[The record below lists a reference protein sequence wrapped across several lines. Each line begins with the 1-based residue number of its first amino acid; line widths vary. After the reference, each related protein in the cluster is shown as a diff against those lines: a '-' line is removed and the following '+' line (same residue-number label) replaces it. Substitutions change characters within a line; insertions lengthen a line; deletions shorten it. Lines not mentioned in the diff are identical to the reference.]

1 MVTKKDLRRYFVE
14 LLAECFGTCL
24 LILIGEGGIANYKFS
39 RQLSHSTLPISIS
52 FSVGVYIALM
62 VAGPVSGA
70 HINPAVTIS
79 LMTVKIIKPIQ
90 CLFYIVGQMIGAFIG
105 AVLVYFVYLNQ
116 FNEFDG
122 GQRQLTGVN
131 GTGDIFFTMPG
142 NGIPHWNAF
151 IDQMLITA
159 ILMIFIMAL
168 SNKSNKMI
176 SEEGKP
182 FAFALLI
189 LGISCAFS
197 VNAGTA
203 MNPARDFG
211 PHLFGSFVYGWS
223 DVMRLDNYFFSIP
236 ILGPIVGATLG
247 VWIYVGYSSLINNYS
262 HRTNH
267 QNQSNSNSSLETSQQ
282 KI

>member
-1 MVTKKDLRRYFVE
+1 MLKKKDFQRYFVE

-90 CLFYIVGQMIGAFIG
+90 CLFYIVGQMIG
-105 AVLVYFVYLNQ
+105 
-116 FNEFDG
+116 
-122 GQRQLTGVN
+122 
-131 GTGDIFFTMPG
+131 
-142 NGIPHWNAF
+142 AF

-247 VWIYVGYSSLINNYS
+247 VWIYVGYSSLVKHYQS
-262 HRTNH
+262 T
-267 QNQSNSNSSLETSQQ
+267 QNQSLETTNQP

>member
-1 MVTKKDLRRYFVE
+1 
-14 LLAECFGTCL
+14 
-24 LILIGEGGIANYKFS
+24 
-39 RQLSHSTLPISIS
+39 
-52 FSVGVYIALM
+52 
-62 VAGPVSGA
+62 
-70 HINPAVTIS
+70 
-79 LMTVKIIKPIQ
+79 
-90 CLFYIVGQMIGAFIG
+90 
-105 AVLVYFVYLNQ
+105 
-116 FNEFDG
+116 
-122 GQRQLTGVN
+122 
-131 GTGDIFFTMPG
+131 
-142 NGIPHWNAF
+142 
-151 IDQMLITA
+151 
-159 ILMIFIMAL
+159 MIFIMAL

-197 VNAGTA
+197 VNAGAA

-211 PHLFGSFVYGWS
+211 PRLFGSLIYGWNR
-223 DVMRLDNYFFSIP
+223 VFRIDNYFFSIP